1 MSSKRPVKKKRKSI
15 GKYRSGLEKKF
26 ADALPSKFMD
36 YEPYDV
42 PYTTFRNYKPDFV
55 YKDIVLIECKGFF
68 RVGDTQKYKAI
79 RDMMNAADTE
89 ASQYAELIF
98 VLSNPHTKVRKGGK
112 ITMGQW
118 CVKEGFKHYTLDN
131 TDELIDYVTDIY

>member
-1 MSSKRPVKKKRKSI
+1 MSSKKMPKKSNKNGR
-15 GKYRSGLEKKF
+15 YRSGLERKF
-26 ADALPSKFMD
+26 AAELPSKFMD

-42 PYTTFRNYKPDFV
+42 PYTTFRKYKPDFV

-79 RDMMNAADTE
+79 RDMMDDPDTE

-118 CVKEGFKHYTLDN
+118 CEKEGFKHYTLDN
-131 TDELIDYVTDIY
+131 THELIDYVTDIY